1 MEEEKLAKPKDC
13 ILIVEDASLWQAS
26 LTSLLTRADFDV
38 AHAFDYSDVLTQL
51 AHRHPLPRLAIV
63 DLELPNSVSQQGYD
77 GLRVL
82 TVLRR
87 KGIYAI
93 VVSGYIR
100 EVIDT
105 ISDWPEVC
113 DVVDKL
119 RFADDGFAEYFLAK
133 IDKAF
138 ALADTNQRSEGKSP
152 DQQKR
157 LNHIPLGR

>member
-1 MEEEKLAKPKDC
+1 MGEEELATPKGR
-13 ILIVEDASLWQAS
+13 ILIVEDASLWQVS

-38 AHAFDYSDVLTQL
+38 VHAFDYSDVVTQL
-51 AHRHPLPRLAIV
+51 THQQLLPNLAIV
-63 DLELPNSVSQQGYD
+63 DLELPNSQSQEGYD

-82 TVLRR
+82 TALRR
-87 KGIYAI
+87 KGIYAV

-119 RFADDGFAEYFLAK
+119 RFTDDGFAAYFLAK
-133 IDKAF
+133 IDKGL
-138 ALADTNQRSEGKSP
+138 ALAEANQRTEGKSP
-152 DQQKR
+152 DQQRR
-157 LNHIPLGR
+157 LTHIPLDQ